1 MRGITF
7 KLITMDFLEKI
18 SEDIKTAMKAKDK
31 IALESLRAIKKELLE
46 ARSAKGSSGEVS
58 EADAIKIMQ
67 KMVKQRT
74 DVAAIYIQQGR
85 PELAEKEEAE
95 AKIISRYLP
104 EPMSAE
110 ELEKAVKEVVDEVG
124 ATSMKDMGKVMGIAS
139 KKLAGKA
146 DGKEISAVVRKLLS

>member
-1 MRGITF
+1 
-7 KLITMDFLEKI
+7 MDFIDKI

-31 IALESLRAIKKELLE
+31 VALESLRAIKKELLE

-58 EADAIKIMQ
+58 ESDAIKIMQ
-67 KMVKQRT
+67 KMVKQRL

-110 ELEKAVKEVVDEVG
+110 ELEKAVKEVIDEVG
-124 ATSMKDMGKVMGIAS
+124 ATSMKEMGKVMGIAS